1 MCLYNRDNEHGTMFV
16 TDDLR
21 SAIAEAKQ
29 FQSSSIYSESMC
41 LKSTKGGVGVKTFET
56 ALSNAKEYM
65 TEEDVAFYRDF
76 YSNYSSPLCVLPK
89 GHSGKCSCSYGK
101 FFAEKFAKK
110 IKDCD
115 TTPGDDDILYKNRA
129 RRMFP
134 IQVNKNQ
141 YTILNAKH
149 TWKAKGIKMKAGI
162 PAEFGGTNF
171 TIATAHFDFAA
182 ILLLQK
188 GIEHKLPE
196 DIEFKLLERA
206 QDIVDEFLQQGID
219 IVDENGQ
226 LICPVLGCTIEPE
239 WYETDDKNPNQVQF
253 GHVEPIRSDKYMTR
267 GGNVVPITR
276 NGNLM
281 QSDKSIQ
288 QTYADQEAA
297 VERRKA
303 RGLSR

>member
-1 MCLYNRDNEHGTMFV
+1 MFV
-16 TDDLR
+16 TEDLK
-21 SAIAEAKQ
+21 SAVSEAKK
-29 FQSSSIYSESMC
+29 FQQESIYSDLMC
-41 LKSTKGGVGVKTFET
+41 LKPTKGGVGFQTFET
-56 ALSNAKEYM
+56 ALDNTKEYIS
-65 TEEDVAFYRDF
+65 EEDITFYRNF

-101 FFAEKFAKK
+101 FFSENFAKK

-129 RRMFP
+129 RRVFP

-141 YTILNAKH
+141 YTILNAKYS
-149 TWKAKGIKMKAGI
+149 WKAMNIKMKAGI
-162 PAEFGGTNF
+162 PVEFGGTNF
-171 TIATAHFDFAA
+171 TIATAHFDFAS

-196 DIEFKLLERA
+196 DIEFKLLTRS
-206 QDIVDEFLQQGID
+206 QDIVDEFLTQDID
-219 IVDENGQ
+219 IVDGNGQ
-226 LICPVLGCTIEPE
+226 LCCPVLGCTIEPE

-253 GHVEPIRSDKYMTR
+253 GHVQPIRPNKYMTR

-297 VERRKA
+297 IECRKA
-303 RGLSR
+303 RRLSR

>member
-1 MCLYNRDNEHGTMFV
+1 MFV
-16 TDDLR
+16 TEDLK
-21 SAIAEAKQ
+21 SAVAEAQEFEKNE
-29 FQSSSIYSESMC
+29 IYTESMC
-41 LKSTKGGVGVKTFET
+41 LKPTKGGVGVKTFEK
-56 ALSNAKEYM
+56 AIESAKEYM
-65 TEEDVAFYRDF
+65 TEEDISFYRDF
-76 YSNYSSPLCVLPK
+76 YKKYSAPKCVLPK
-89 GHSGKCSCSYGK
+89 GHSGPCSCSYSK
-101 FFAEKFAKK
+101 FFADKFAKK

-115 TTPGDDDILYKNRA
+115 TTPGDDDILFKNRA
-129 RRMFP
+129 RRIFP
-134 IQVNKNQ
+134 LQVNKKQ
-141 YTILNAKH
+141 YTVLNDLHK
-149 TWKAKGIKMKAGI
+149 WKASNIKMKAGI
-162 PAEFGGTNF
+162 PTEFGGTNF

-196 DIEFKLLERA
+196 DIEYKLLERA
-206 QDIVDEFLQQGID
+206 QQIVEEFESQDID

-276 NGNLM
+276 NGNLA
-281 QSDKSIQ
+281 QSDKSIHE
-288 QTYADQEAA
+288 TYADQESA

-303 RGLSR
+303 RRLSRRVAKNK

>member
-1 MCLYNRDNEHGTMFV
+1 MFV
-16 TDDLR
+16 TEDLK
-21 SAIAEAKQ
+21 SAVSEAKK
-29 FQSSSIYSESMC
+29 FQQESIYSDLMC
-41 LKSTKGGVGVKTFET
+41 LKPTKGGVGFQTFET
-56 ALSNAKEYM
+56 ALDNTKEYM
-65 TEEDVAFYRDF
+65 SKEDIIFYRNF
-76 YSNYSSPLCVLPK
+76 YKIHSFPLCVLPK
-89 GHSGKCSCSYGK
+89 GHSGKCSCSYSK
-101 FFAEKFAKK
+101 FFTDKFSKK

-129 RRMFP
+129 RRIFP
-134 IQVNKNQ
+134 IQVNKSQ
-141 YTILNAKH
+141 YTVLNAKH
-149 TWKAKGIKMKAGI
+149 TWKAKGIKMKASI
-162 PAEFGGTNF
+162 PTEFGGTNF

-188 GIEHKLPE
+188 GIEYKLPE
-196 DIEFKLLERA
+196 DVEFKLLQRAQNIIDEFRA
-206 QDIVDEFLQQGID
+206 QDID

-226 LICPVLGCTIEPE
+226 LCCPVLGCTIEPE

-253 GHVEPIRSDKYMTR
+253 GHVQPIRPNKYMTR

-297 VERRKA
+297 IERRKA
-303 RGLSR
+303 RRLSR

>member
-1 MCLYNRDNEHGTMFV
+1 MFV
-16 TDDLR
+16 TEDLR
-21 SAIAEAKQ
+21 SAVAEADQ
-29 FQSSSIYSESMC
+29 FKTNSIYPELMC
-41 LKSTKGGVGVKTFET
+41 LKSTKGGVGIKTFET

-65 TEEDVAFYRDF
+65 SEGDIEFYRNF
-76 YSNYSSPLCVLPK
+76 YDNYSSPLCVLPK

-101 FFAEKFAKK
+101 FFTDKFAKK

-129 RRMFP
+129 RRIFP

-141 YTILNAKH
+141 YTVLNAQH

-188 GIEHKLPE
+188 GVEHNLPE
-196 DIEFKLLERA
+196 DVEFKLLQRA
-206 QDIVDEFLQQGID
+206 QDIVDEFLAQDID

-226 LICPVLGCTIEPE
+226 LCCPVLGCTIEPE

-253 GHVEPIRSDKYMTR
+253 GHVQPIRADKYMTR

-303 RGLSR
+303 RRLSR

>member
-1 MCLYNRDNEHGTMFV
+1 MFV
-16 TDDLR
+16 TEDLK
-21 SAIAEAKQ
+21 SAVAEAEK
-29 FQSSSIYSESMC
+29 FQQESIYADLMC
-41 LKSTKGGVGVKTFET
+41 LKPTKGGVGFKTFET
-56 ALSNAKEYM
+56 GLENAKKYM
-65 TEEDVAFYRDF
+65 TDEDVTFYRNF
-76 YSNYSSPLCVLPK
+76 YETYSSPICVLPK
-89 GHSGKCSCSYGK
+89 GHIGKCSCSYGK
-101 FFAEKFAKK
+101 FFTDKFAKK

-129 RRMFP
+129 RRIFP
-134 IQVNKNQ
+134 IQVNKSQ
-141 YTILNAKH
+141 YTVLNAKH

-196 DIEFKLLERA
+196 DIEYKLLERSR
-206 QDIVDEFLQQGID
+206 DIIDEFLSQDID
-219 IVDENGQ
+219 IINENGQ
-226 LICPVLGCTIEPE
+226 LCCPVLGCTIEPE

-253 GHVEPIRSDKYMTR
+253 GHVQPIRPDKYMTR
-267 GGNVVPITR
+267 GGNVLPITR

-303 RGLSR
+303 RRLSR

>member
-1 MCLYNRDNEHGTMFV
+1 MFV
-16 TDDLR
+16 TSDLL
-21 SAIAEAKQ
+21 SAVAEAKR
-29 FQSSSIYSESMC
+29 FESESIYSSLMC
-41 LKSTKGGVGVKTFET
+41 LKSTNGGVGIKTFET

-65 TEEDVAFYRDF
+65 SEEDVAFYRDF

-101 FFAEKFAKK
+101 FFSDKFAKK

-129 RRMFP
+129 RRIFP

-141 YTILNAKH
+141 YTVLNAKH

-171 TIATAHFDFAA
+171 TIATAHFDFAS
-182 ILLLQK
+182 ILMLQK
-188 GIEHKLPE
+188 GVEHKLPE

>member
-1 MCLYNRDNEHGTMFV
+1 MFV
-16 TDDLR
+16 TEDLK
-21 SAIAEAKQ
+21 SAVNEAES
-29 FQSSSIYSESMC
+29 FQQESSYSDLIC
-41 LKSTKGGVGVKTFET
+41 LKSTKGGVGLNTFET
-56 ALSNAKEYM
+56 ALVNAKEYM
-65 TEEDVAFYRDF
+65 SDEDVTFYRNF
-76 YSNYSSPLCVLPK
+76 YRNYSSPLCVLPK

-101 FFAEKFAKK
+101 FFVDKFAKK

-129 RRMFP
+129 RRIFP

-141 YTILNAKH
+141 YTVLNAKY
-149 TWKAKGIKMKAGI
+149 TWKAKNIKMKAAI

-188 GIEHKLPE
+188 GIEHKLSE
-196 DIEFKLLERA
+196 DVEFKLLERA
-206 QDIVDEFLQQGID
+206 QDIVDEFVAQGID

-226 LICPVLGCTIEPE
+226 LCCPVLGCTIEPE

-253 GHVEPIRSDKYMTR
+253 GHVQPIRSDKYMTR

-303 RGLSR
+303 RRLPC

>member
-1 MCLYNRDNEHGTMFV
+1 MFV
-16 TDDLR
+16 TEDLK
-21 SAIAEAKQ
+21 SAVAEAQQ
-29 FQSSSIYSESMC
+29 FEKNETYTESMC
-41 LKSTKGGVGVKTFET
+41 LKPTKGGVGVKTFEK
-56 ALSNAKEYM
+56 AIESAKEYM
-65 TEEDVAFYRDF
+65 TEEDIAFYRDF
-76 YSNYSSPLCVLPK
+76 YKKYSAPKCVLPK
-89 GHSGKCSCSYGK
+89 GHSGPCSCSYSK
-101 FFAEKFAKK
+101 FFTDKFAKK

-115 TTPGDDDILYKNRA
+115 TTPGDDDILFKNRA
-129 RRMFP
+129 RRIFP
-134 IQVNKNQ
+134 LQVNKKQ
-141 YTILNAKH
+141 YTVLNDLHK
-149 TWKAKGIKMKAGI
+149 WKASNIKMKAGI
-162 PAEFGGTNF
+162 PTEFGGTNF

-206 QDIVDEFLQQGID
+206 QQIVEEFESQDID

-226 LICPVLGCTIEPE
+226 LCCPVLGCTIEPE

-276 NGNLM
+276 NGNLA
-281 QSDKSIQ
+281 QSDKSIHE
-288 QTYADQEAA
+288 TYADQEAA

-303 RGLSR
+303 RRLSRRVAKNK